1 MKTWTRQPN
10 GTYKVTGAVT
20 TRRVRLEIARSRD
33 YKPVFPV
40 YFRAHA
46 EQLIT
51 DAIRKGQ
58 VRADAYRLV
67 EVDGLPLDAAAR
79 ARLAALRA
87 RSNASAG
94 GNRPR
99 LAPKRP
105 AGRGRLGGRR
115 RTGLTGR
122 AINPT

>member
-67 EVDGLPLDAAAR
+67 EVDAPQLDAAVR
-79 ARLAALRA
+79 TRLAGLRA
-87 RSNASAG
+87 RSKATRWREPTSTRSEA
-94 GNRPR
+94 
-99 LAPKRP
+99 A
-105 AGRGRLGGRR
+105 RR
-115 RTGLTGR
+115 AWETRRKNKGE
-122 AINPT
+122 